1 MIRTDV
7 VKLTVISAVA
17 FRQKLQAGGSG
28 VTILRYDVQQ
38 PGIASVSKTS
48 GDPIVTVNT
57 PKDLYPVEAFREALR
72 LTAGMPYS
80 KRGQAK
86 VEKETQAVVDAAPEP
101 EEEVTPDDPVVDSRD
116 YQKVVAKYTDK
127 NGKLSYELL
136 NRDLI
141 KFAHSSSKVREMV
154 EDGVSTKKIRT
165 YIITAKF
172 RSVTG
177 SKMLTEDQAMKIGEL
192 LDEVSPKSV
201 FKALDA
207 ELRQM
212 AGAKK
217 RK

>member
-38 PGIASVSKTS
+38 PGIASISKTS
-48 GDPIVTVNT
+48 GDPILTVNT
-57 PKDLYPVEAFREALR
+57 PKDLYPVEAFKEALR

-141 KFAHSSSKVREMV
+141 KFAHSSSKVREMI

>member
-38 PGIASVSKTS
+38 PGIASISKTS
-48 GDPIVTVNT
+48 GDPILTVNT

-141 KFAHSSSKVREMV
+141 KFAHSSSKVREMI

-177 SKMLTEDQAMKIGEL
+177 SKMLTEEQAMKIGEL

>member
-48 GDPIVTVNT
+48 GDPILTVNT

-177 SKMLTEDQAMKIGEL
+177 SKMLTEEQAMKIGEL

>member
-38 PGIASVSKTS
+38 PGIASISKTS
-48 GDPIVTVNT
+48 GDPILTVNT
-57 PKDLYPVEAFREALR
+57 PKDLYPVEAFKEALR

-154 EDGVSTKKIRT
+154 EDGVSTKKIRA

>member
-38 PGIASVSKTS
+38 PGIASISKTS
-48 GDPIVTVNT
+48 GDPILTVNT
-57 PKDLYPVEAFREALR
+57 PKDLYPVEAFKEALR

-141 KFAHSSSKVREMV
+141 KFAHSSSKVREMI

-177 SKMLTEDQAMKIGEL
+177 SKMLTEEQAMKIGEL